1 MFHSLIHLCFI
12 LTQITGHTGPKMS
25 LLIQKW
31 VRPHGTW
38 NQQIWVH
45 FLPILKGIG
54 AIQMQSIRNLFI
66 LCQVDSDIFSV
77 VCNHVRQPFKLFL
90 PVQVYPQWWVQ
101 EIAFCTRMI
110 FLIPKTTLGPVR
122 IENIRLNCLEV
133 KISFGLHNWLFD
145 IKLSLDVIVFP
156 STNHKRFDS
165 RSTHQN
171 NVLDILITV
180 DFIIM
185 YKILYNIQF
194 EYQDHCVDFHNNAI
208 I

>member
-1 MFHSLIHLCFI
+1 
-12 LTQITGHTGPKMS
+12 
-25 LLIQKW
+25 
-31 VRPHGTW
+31 
-38 NQQIWVH
+38 
-45 FLPILKGIG
+45 
-54 AIQMQSIRNLFI
+54 
-66 LCQVDSDIFSV
+66 
-77 VCNHVRQPFKLFL
+77 
-90 PVQVYPQWWVQ
+90 
-101 EIAFCTRMI
+101 MI

-185 YKILYNIQF
+185 YKILYNI
-194 EYQDHCVDFHNNAI
+194 
-208 I
+208 